1 MYYIII
7 LVSQLND
14 ILKIIKYEVN
24 NDKIKLIINKIND
37 DSSIILYF
45 RFIRCINR

>member
-37 DSSIILYF
+37 NSSIILYF